1 MYNILINKDKTSNMT
16 NIVVVQD
23 GKVVEIYNEALNEER
38 LEGNIYLGKVKNIMP
53 GMQSA
58 FIDIGESKNALV
70 HIKDLIPKASNVTG
84 NVFEDTSKMNISK
97 IIKSG
102 DEILVQ
108 VKRDCN
114 KQKGPRVTTDIKL
127 YGRFIILLPCSK
139 FITIS
144 QKIEDKE
151 EEKRLKNIVKNS
163 LPKEYGAIIRTVA
176 KDRKEEEI
184 KKEINFLIGMW
195 NSILKNSD
203 SMKNKK
209 MAPIQ
214 IFNNSGITGKIIT
227 DLAENN
233 LEKIYTNEKELKDNY
248 IDLKDKIEIID
259 NPLEKF
265 EAKKY
270 MNPNR
275 KIWLNCGGF
284 ITIDCTEALTAID
297 VNSAKFTGKRD
308 LEKTVLK
315 VNLEATE
322 EIAKQVRL
330 RDIGGIIIIDYID
343 MDNEEDREKVRNYM
357 IECFKKDRS
366 KVQVMEFTKLGLL
379 EITRKHIL
387 GR

>member
-1 MYNILINKDKTSNMT
+1 MNNILIEKNEKSVTIAVIEN
-16 NIVVVQD
+16 
-23 GKVVEIYNEALNEER
+23 GELAEIYNENNEEKR

-184 KKEINFLIGMW
+184 KKEINFLISMW

-343 MDNEEDREKVRNYM
+343 MDNEEDREKVKNYM

>member
-144 QKIEDKE
+144 QKIENKE

-176 KDRKEEEI
+176 KNKKEEEI
-184 KKEINFLIGMW
+184 KKEINFLISMW